1 MSNTITLARPYAK
14 AAFEFASAAKKVDA
28 WQSMLDFVAALVTQA
43 EVVKQLGNPA
53 LGKEGKVAF
62 LLELCEDGSN
72 DELAN
77 FLRILGENGRLTLL
91 PAISEQFALL
101 KAESERSL
109 EVEVESAFELTAAQ
123 LKTLA
128 AALSKRLDRTV
139 QPKATVNPALIG
151 GLHIRAGD
159 LVIDGSIRGKL
170 NKLAEALK
178 S

>member
-1 MSNTITLARPYAK
+1 MSNSNTLARPYAK
-14 AAFEFASAAKKVDA
+14 AAFEYAATASKEEAWSNMLSFAATA
-28 WQSMLDFVAALVTQA
+28 VAQA
-43 EVVKQLGNPA
+43 EVVKQLGNPE
-53 LGKEGKVAF
+53 LNKKGKVTF
-62 LLELCEDGSN
+62 LIQLCEGNVDNEFS
-72 DELAN
+72 N
-77 FLRILGENGRLTLL
+77 FLHLLGENDRLTLL
-91 PAISEQFALL
+91 PTIYEIFTEL
-101 KAESERSL
+101 KADKNRSL
-109 EVEVESAFELTAAQ
+109 DVEVESAFELSAAQ

-139 QPKATVNPALIG
+139 HPKATVNPALIG